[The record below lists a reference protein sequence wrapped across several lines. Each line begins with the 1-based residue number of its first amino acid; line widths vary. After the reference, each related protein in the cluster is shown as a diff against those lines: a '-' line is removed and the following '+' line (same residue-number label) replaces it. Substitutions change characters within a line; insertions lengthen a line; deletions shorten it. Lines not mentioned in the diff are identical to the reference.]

1 MLRRSE
7 CWFWPASQSPQDSV
21 HAFWVEATPAE
32 AEAAVFPRLSADAV
46 AESWRLAEQCGHLA
60 ESLGSPARPFC
71 FLVATDLSSI
81 KPCVPHYPFHQMWNA
96 YSPFREMPEKQIDEL
111 EELKDIECPLVN

>member
-1 MLRRSE
+1 LI
-7 CWFWPASQSPQDSV
+7 

-32 AEAAVFPRLSADAV
+32 AEAAVFPHLSADAV

-71 FLVATDLSSI
+71 FLVARGLGSI
-81 KPCVPHYPFHQMWNA
+81 VPHVVHYPFHQLWNA
-96 YSPFREMPEKQIDEL
+96 YSPFRPMAERHIDEL
-111 EELKDIECPLVN
+111 EELKDIECPLVD